1 MSMPIGLTVMFL
13 FGLENL
19 PDILSGKICAS
30 EVNGDMEAEE
40 GA

>member
-1 MSMPIGLTVMFL
+1 MFL

-19 PDILSGKICAS
+19 PDILSGKTCAS